1 MYMKDD
7 RIIVVFSFTREAN
20 KLNRRI
26 QKELSDCGYI
36 CEGYTAARLRG
47 SEDLPVLDMDM
58 KMWIGQQWGKKTFI
72 FVGAAGI
79 AVRYIAPW
87 VRDKYTDSAV
97 LVMDEKGEYVIPLL
111 SGHIGGGVEIAR
123 EIEKAVHASAVITTA
138 TDVREKFAVD
148 VFARHNGLKITDRHL
163 VTQISAALL
172 EEETVGFYSELPAGD
187 SLPSGLERCDSMA
200 GLAGYSYGIAVTQK
214 KEERRENILVLEPL
228 KTCGIVV
235 GVGCRRGI
243 TKRQIETSLGKLL
256 KEYGFRFEDIVKLS
270 SIDLKKDE
278 PGILEFAR
286 EYGIP
291 FYTFPPSELR
301 KVGGKMAGSRFVQEI
316 TGVDNVC
323 ERAARRC
330 SMDGSLLQP
339 KRIVDGLTFALVT
352 EQKTLSFL

>member
-58 KMWIGQQWGKKTFI
+58 KTWIGQQWGKKTFI

-123 EIEKAVHASAVITTA
+123 EIEKAVHASAV
-138 TDVREKFAVD
+138 R
-148 VFARHNGLKITDRHL
+148 
-163 VTQISAALL
+163 
-172 EEETVGFYSELPAGD
+172 
-187 SLPSGLERCDSMA
+187 
-200 GLAGYSYGIAVTQK
+200 
-214 KEERRENILVLEPL
+214 
-228 KTCGIVV
+228 
-235 GVGCRRGI
+235 
-243 TKRQIETSLGKLL
+243 
-256 KEYGFRFEDIVKLS
+256 
-270 SIDLKKDE
+270 
-278 PGILEFAR
+278 
-286 EYGIP
+286 
-291 FYTFPPSELR
+291 
-301 KVGGKMAGSRFVQEI
+301 
-316 TGVDNVC
+316 
-323 ERAARRC
+323 
-330 SMDGSLLQP
+330 
-339 KRIVDGLTFALVT
+339 
-352 EQKTLSFL
+352 